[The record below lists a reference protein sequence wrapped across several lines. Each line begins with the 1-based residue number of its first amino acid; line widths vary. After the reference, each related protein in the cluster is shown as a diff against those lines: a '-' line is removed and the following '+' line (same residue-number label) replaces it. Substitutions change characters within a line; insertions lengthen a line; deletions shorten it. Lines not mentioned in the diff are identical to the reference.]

1 VQCVTPTHSGNS
13 ERGAAKLTKAQVQ
26 SKVHLV
32 PVLRFEQQQQL
43 TSFAGAVLYQVLFRA
58 LALKARLR
66 SCFGDGSEGRAYGA
80 HLVVLSLVLHLLLG
94 FRQLR
99 DRDYYYNDPLVARVL
114 GLRSLP
120 DVSTVS
126 RTLSDCTGRDVE
138 RGRRLLRTLVLK
150 RLQAEGLQRITLD
163 YDGSVLTT
171 RRHAEGTAVG
181 FNRKRKG
188 ARSYYPLFC
197 TIAQRGQFLDFHHRP
212 GNVHDS
218 NGALQ
223 FMRGCVDEVHQYLPG
238 AQLESRVDGAFF
250 DERILSF
257 YARRRVDFSASLPF
271 ERFPQLKRTIE
282 RRRRWHPINET
293 WAYFELSWKP
303 KRWRVGFR
311 VLVFRKRSLLQRKA
325 PLQLDLFEPRDQ
337 QFEYKAVVSNKRGHA
352 RSVLR
357 FHNGRGSQE
366 GVLGEAKQYAQLE
379 FIPCRRLVPNQLVQ
393 LASLLAHN
401 LGRELQMAAKPR
413 VRGTTA
419 KRRALWDFETLGTLR
434 QRLVQ
439 RAGRLTNPA
448 GELTLT
454 VGANEATCRELTDY
468 LAALQQAA

>member
-1 VQCVTPTHSGNS
+1 V
-13 ERGAAKLTKAQVQ
+13 RLTKAQVQ
-26 SKVHLV
+26 SKVHVV
-32 PVLRFEQQQQL
+32 PTLRFEQQPQL

-58 LALKARLR
+58 LDLKARLR
-66 SCFGDGSEGRAYGA
+66 GCFGDERRAYGS
-80 HLVVLSLVLHLLLG
+80 HVVVLTLVLHLLLG

-99 DRDYYYNDPLVARVL
+99 DRDYYYNDPLVCRVL

-120 DVSTVS
+120 DVSTIS
-126 RTLSDCTGRDVE
+126 RTLQDCSHEDVE
-138 RGRRLLRTLVLK
+138 RSRRLLRRLVLE
-150 RLQAEGLQRITLD
+150 RLQAEQLPRVTLD

-197 TIAQRGQFLDFHHRP
+197 TIAQTGQFLDVHHRP

-218 NGALQ
+218 NGALE
-223 FMRGCVDEVHQYLPG
+223 FMRGCVDEVRDYLPD

-257 YARRRVDFSASLPF
+257 YAEHSVEFSASLPF

-282 RRRRWHPINET
+282 RRRRWHRIDET
-293 WAYFELSWKP
+293 WSYFELHWKP
-303 KRWRVGFR
+303 KSWRASFR
-311 VLVFRKRSLLQRKA
+311 VLVFRKRSLVARKG
-325 PLQLDLFEPRDQ
+325 PLQLDLFEPRDH
-337 QFEYKAVVSNKRGHA
+337 QFEYKAVVTNKQKHA

-366 GVLGEAKQYAQLE
+366 GILGEAKQYAQLE
-379 FIPCRRLVPNQLVQ
+379 FIPCRRLVPNQLVL

-401 LGRELQMAAKPR
+401 LGRELQMATKPR

-419 KRRALWDFETLGTLR
+419 KRQMLWDFQTLDTLR

-439 RAGRLTNPA
+439 RAGRLTSPA

-454 VGANEATCRELTDY
+454 VAANDATRRELTAY
-468 LAALQQAA
+468 LAALQSAA

>member
-1 VQCVTPTHSGNS
+1 M
-13 ERGAAKLTKAQVQ
+13 RLTKAQVQ
-26 SKVHLV
+26 SKVHVV

-43 TSFAGAVLYQVLFRA
+43 TSFAGAVLYQMLFRT
-58 LALKARLR
+58 LNLKARLR
-66 SCFGDGSEGRAYGA
+66 QCFGNGSEARAYGA
-80 HLVVLSLVLHLLLG
+80 HVVVLSLVLHLLLG

-99 DRDYYYNDPLVARVL
+99 DRDYYCNDPLVCRVL
-114 GLRSLP
+114 GLRRLP
-120 DVSTVS
+120 DVATST
-126 RTLSDCTGRDVE
+126 RTLGNCANRDVE
-138 RGRRLLRTLVLK
+138 RGRRLLRTLVLE
-150 RLQAEGLQRITLD
+150 RLRTEGLKRVTLD

-197 TIAQRGQFLDFHHRP
+197 TLAQTGQFLDFYHRP

-218 NGALQ
+218 NGALG
-223 FMRGCVDEVHQYLPG
+223 FMRGCVDAVHQYLPG
-238 AQLESRVDGAFF
+238 AQLETRVDGAFF

-257 YARRRVDFSASLPF
+257 YATRHVEFSASLPF

-282 RRRRWHPINET
+282 QRCRWHRMDNT
-293 WAYFELSWKP
+293 WAYFELTWKP
-303 KRWRVGFR
+303 KCWRTGFR
-311 VLVFRKRSLLQRKA
+311 IVVFRKRSLLQRKG
-325 PLQLDLFEPRDQ
+325 PLQLDLFEPRDH
-337 QFEYKAVVSNKRGHA
+337 QFEYKAVVTNKQGHA
-352 RSVLR
+352 HSVLR

-366 GVLGEAKQYAQLE
+366 GLLGEAKQSAQLE
-379 FIPCRRLVPNQLVQ
+379 FIPCRRLVPNQLVL
-393 LASLLAHN
+393 LAPLLAHN
-401 LGRELQMAAKPR
+401 LGREMQMSAKPR

-439 RAGRLTNPA
+439 RAGRLTSPA

-454 VGANEATCRELTDY
+454 VGANQATCLELTEY